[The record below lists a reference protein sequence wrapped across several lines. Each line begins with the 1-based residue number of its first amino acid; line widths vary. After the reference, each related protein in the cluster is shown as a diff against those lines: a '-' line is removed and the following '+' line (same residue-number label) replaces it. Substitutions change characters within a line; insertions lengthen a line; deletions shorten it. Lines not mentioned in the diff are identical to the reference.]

1 MGDESLEMED
11 CHQEEIEEEVILE
24 NPIENESSEDIS
36 ITERTDTESM
46 AREIITPS
54 SHKAAVWKY
63 FGFQKDNKTG
73 NSGKLVMENKAT
85 CKLCFA
91 KVARSG
97 GTTNLHNHLR
107 SHHRE
112 EYNSVIGDV
121 YTSNS
126 DHTDQTKISDF
137 CKHSSPTT
145 KLPPNSKRAQELTA
159 AVVEFVV
166 RDLKPI
172 RVVDSVGFLH
182 LMDVAEPRYVVPCRR
197 TVSNYLDKKY
207 FTMKSIVQQ
216 ELKGFNT
223 LG

>member
-1 MGDESLEMED
+1 MSL
-11 CHQEEIEEEVILE
+11 QKILVLQSVLIPNQRKE
-24 NPIENESSEDIS
+24 KLLRHHLTKRPYGS
-36 ITERTDTESM
+36 ILDFR
-46 AREIITPS
+46 
-54 SHKAAVWKY
+54 
-63 FGFQKDNKTG
+63 KDNKIG
-73 NSGKLVMENKAT
+73 NSGKLVIENKAT

-126 DHTDQTKISDF
+126 DQTKISDF
-137 CKHSSPTT
+137 CKHGSPTT

-166 RDLKPI
+166 PDLKPI
-172 RVVDSVGFLH
+172 RVVVSSSDG
-182 LMDVAEPRYVVPCRR
+182 CRR
-197 TVSNYLDKKY
+197 T
-207 FTMKSIVQQ
+207 
-216 ELKGFNT
+216 
-223 LG
+223 

>member
-1 MGDESLEMED
+1 MSDDGIEMED
-11 CHQEEIEEEVILE
+11 GREEEEIQEEIVPSI
-24 NPIENESSEDIS
+24 PIEKESLGD
-36 ITERTDTESM
+36 ITECTGTESA

-63 FGFQKDNKTG
+63 FGFQKDDKTG
-73 NSGKLVMENKAT
+73 NSGKLVIENKAT

-112 EYNSVIGDV
+112 EYNAVVGDSV
-121 YTSNS
+121 TSNS
-126 DHTDQTKISDF
+126 DQTKISDF

-172 RVVDSVGFLH
+172 RVVDSIIDCIDSVT
-182 LMDVAEPRYVVPCRR
+182 E
-197 TVSNYLDKKY
+197 
-207 FTMKSIVQQ
+207 SIQSMIALV
-216 ELKGFNT
+216 FSI
-223 LG
+223 